1 MPGAAAHWAVVCLGV
16 LVAMCWLGTA
26 VRRGF
31 YRGRGVVVER
41 IASGRLTLPAGWMLE
56 RNVAVV
62 GLGDADLILTDPK
75 KERWV
80 VEIKSYAGA
89 RKPRWW
95 QTWRPEI
102 TRLSGAPFSR
112 DAIHQ
117 VLRLAERLN
126 AEPLIWLPLAIE
138 ARPFRTRS
146 GVLVVQGGRDA
157 LLRAIGARRSLLAF
171 LHFW

>member
-1 MPGAAAHWAVVCLGV
+1 MPVAADHWAAICLGT
-16 LVAMCWLGTA
+16 LLAMCWLGTL
-26 VRRGF
+26 VRRMF

-41 IASGRLTLPAGWMLE
+41 IASGRLTLPAGWTLE

-75 KERWV
+75 QVRWV

-95 QTWRPEI
+95 QGRRPEI

-117 VLRLAERLN
+117 VLRLAQRLD
-126 AEPLIWLPLAIE
+126 AEPLVWLPLASE

-157 LLRAIGARRSLLAF
+157 LLRAIGARRSLLACLRF
-171 LHFW
+171 